1 MILIDANPLIAL
13 ADSNDELYEKALS
26 DLKRLQRQ
34 PFFSTST
41 VLLEAFFAIPDTH
54 GRKKLQ
60 QIIEGLHIQPVS
72 QHPNLWNEIFQWLA
86 KYADHRPDWTDGHLA
101 VLCGRQKRFRVWSYD
116 QEFRKIWRRPDGSR
130 IPLAV

>member
-13 ADSNDELYEKALS
+13 ADTSDQLYAQALA

-41 VLLEAFFAIPDTH
+41 VLLEAFFAFPDWH
-54 GRKKLQ
+54 ARNRLREMV
-60 QIIEGLHIQPVS
+60 EGMQIQPV
-72 QHPNLWNEIFQWLA
+72 QDDRTLWNEVFRWLS
-86 KYADHRPDWTDGHLA
+86 KYADHHPDWTDGHLA
-101 VLCGRQKRFRVWSYD
+101 VLCGREKRFRVWTYD
-116 QEFRKIWRRPDGSR
+116 DEFRRRPDGSR